1 MASERETALRQ
12 LQEGELVLCLLGD
25 RFQASRS
32 RYDDAYDSVSKL
44 KETLQR
50 EGVDTLG
57 TRMSPELSPVFIGNA
72 GSRDGELSFMPSSP
86 AQSIGSRASSES
98 FSGATG

>member
-12 LQEGELVLCLLGD
+12 LQEGELVLRLLGD
-25 RFQASRS
+25 RFQDSKN

-57 TRMSPELSPVFIGNA
+57 TRISPEPSADFTGNI
-72 GSRDGELSFMPSSP
+72 GSRNEELSFMPSSP
-86 AQSIGSRASSES
+86 TQSAGSRASSES
-98 FSGATG
+98 FSGASG